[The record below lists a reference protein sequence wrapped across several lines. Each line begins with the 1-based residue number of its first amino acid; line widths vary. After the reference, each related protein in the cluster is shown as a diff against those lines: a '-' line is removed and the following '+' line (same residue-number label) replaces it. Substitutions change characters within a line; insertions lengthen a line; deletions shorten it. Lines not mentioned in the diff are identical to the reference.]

1 MVALLFDNK
10 SLKKLIVPLIIE
22 QFLAV
27 MVGMAD
33 IMMVSS
39 AGEAAVS
46 SVALVDLINV
56 LIINIFAA
64 LATGGAVVCA
74 QSIGAGHL
82 DQANRSANQLVY
94 IVSAISVALMIGAG
108 HLDQANRSANQL
120 VYIVSAIS
128 VALMV
133 LVLLFSRAL
142 LGVLF
147 GQVEPP
153 VMEGAITYFVIS
165 ALSYPFIAV
174 YNGCAALLR
183 SMGNSRASM
192 YVSALMNGLNVVGNA
207 ILVFGFSMGVAGV
220 ALATLV
226 SRGVACGIMMVLMHS
241 RRNPVRVAQLLRF
254 RLDGRLI
261 GKILRIGVPNGLE
274 NSVFQLG
281 RVLLVSMISTF
292 GTAQIAANAVAN
304 NIDSFGIIPGQALGL
319 ALITVVGQCV
329 GARDW
334 AQVRAYTKKLVK
346 IAYCCIWG
354 LNAVLLLLLPLI
366 LRIYNLSDAARQY
379 AFLLILIHNG
389 CAMALWPLSFTLP
402 NALRAAGDVK
412 VPMVISMVSMAAVR
426 LVGSWLLGVKLGLG
440 VVGVWIAMVAD
451 WVVRTICFLLRVRQK
466 LWKEHP

>member
-1 MVALLFDNK
+1 MVTLLFDNK

-74 QSIGAGHL
+74 QS
-82 DQANRSANQLVY
+82 
-94 IVSAISVALMIGAG
+94 IGAG

-466 LWKEHP
+466 LWKELP